1 MLNSD
6 AEPSPSRRWLRATGA
21 GIQPWVEA
29 SAPGALTILMNFQG
43 EGMLTWKSGSRFL
56 LRPGAMV
63 WTRGEVEARR
73 LAGRGRHEC
82 LSLHFPDSWIEKILS
97 TTTTEI
103 PPDLCPLVRPPFA
116 AQGSVS
122 RPLTPEDKV
131 WADTAMAP
139 HLCDEARRMLD
150 GARLT
155 EFFLRQLFERPQQTE
170 AFCTRTK
177 RFARERIERVKAAM
191 LERLDEPP
199 SLDQLAAMAN
209 CNPHYLSRTFSQV
222 EGLTLSLW
230 LRRARIERAA
240 ELIASG
246 RCNVSE
252 AALDV
257 GYRSLSHFSHAF
269 LEEKG
274 VQPSKWVEHLTAARR
289 AD

>member
-1 MLNSD
+1 MPS
-6 AEPSPSRRWLRATGA
+6 ATEPVPSRRWLRASGA
-21 GIQPWVEA
+21 GTGLWTEA
-29 SAPGALTILMNFQG
+29 SYPGALTVLMNFQG
-43 EGMLTWKSGSRFL
+43 EGLLTWKSGSRLL

-63 WTRGEVEARR
+63 WTRGEVGGQR
-73 LAGRGRHEC
+73 LTGRGLHEC
-82 LSLHFPDSWIEKILS
+82 LSLHFPDDWIQKTLS
-97 TTTTEI
+97 TTRTEI
-103 PPDLCPLVRPPFA
+103 PADLRPLVSPPFPDH
-116 AQGSVS
+116 GSAS

-139 HLCDEARRMLD
+139 HLCDEARRLLD
-150 GARLT
+150 AARLT
-155 EFFLRQLFERPQQTE
+155 EFFLRQLFERPPQKE

-199 SLDQLAAMAN
+199 SLDELASAVS
-209 CNPHYLSRTFSQV
+209 CNPHYLSRTFTQE
-222 EGLTLSLW
+222 EGMTLSLW

-240 ELIASG
+240 EHIASG

-252 AALDV
+252 AALEV

-274 VQPSKWVEHLTAARR
+274 VQPSKWVEHLKAVGHGG
-289 AD
+289 